1 MKRNTNQ
8 HSDESSDKPE
18 ILNSDEMA
26 QEVFND
32 EDNLTE
38 EVSNDTKIEDP
49 NQELEE
55 LQQKYNDLND
65 SYLRLNAE
73 FDNFRKRTIKE
84 KADIIKSGGERVL
97 NNIITLVDD
106 FERALTALHSS
117 HDRDAML
124 EGMDLIYSKFLSF
137 LKQNGVEEIEALGL
151 PFNSDTFEA
160 VTTIPAQDE
169 SQKGMVVDC
178 IQKGYKLNDKIIRFP
193 KVVVGE

>member
-8 HSDESSDKPE
+8 HNDEFSGKSE
-18 ILNSDEMA
+18 NLNSEETA
-26 QEVFND
+26 QEAFNN

-38 EVSNDTKIEDP
+38 ESSEK
-49 NQELEE
+49 
-55 LQQKYNDLND
+55 LQQKYDELND

-117 HDRDAML
+117 HERDAML

-169 SQKGMVVDC
+169 SQKGVVVDC